1 MGESDDRTPLPPPVV
16 HAALRNDRR
25 AFLRRAAG
33 EVVTGAGRLFEL
45 STAAQRSA
53 AAAVAAAD
61 GLRPAAEDAPPAL
74 EHVTA
79 QVAAPTEAPPAPTA
93 PPPALSA
100 EQHAFISAAASAV
113 IAVNDLGGEPHLTAS
128 WFHWDGTVFRLPTGA
143 FSAKAANLARDPG
156 VSLLVGD
163 VDRGWVAVTGR
174 ADLVLGSAA
183 QAEARGLL
191 EKYRPGIAPDVAWAD
206 LDQAADTAI
215 VVVTPSRF
223 VWRLDR

>member
-1 MGESDDRTPLPPPVV
+1 MGDSDDRTPVPPAVV
-16 HAALRNDRR
+16 DAAVRNDRR

-33 EVVTGAGRLFEL
+33 EVVTGASRLFEL
-45 STAAQRSA
+45 SSLAQRSA
-53 AAAVAAAD
+53 AAAVATAD
-61 GLRPAAEDAPPAL
+61 GLRPAAEDAPPAG
-74 EHVTA
+74 EQVRA
-79 QVAAPTEAPPAPTA
+79 PVAAPTEAPPAQKA

-100 EQHAFISAAASAV
+100 DQHSFISAAASAV
-113 IAVNDLGGEPHLTAS
+113 VAVNDLGGTPHLTAS

-143 FSAKAANLARDPG
+143 FSAKAANLAHDPG
-156 VSLLVGD
+156 VSLLIGD

-174 ADLVLGSAA
+174 AELVLGPAA

-191 EKYRPGIAPDVAWAD
+191 QKYRPGVAPDVAWAD

-223 VWRLDR
+223 LWRLGG